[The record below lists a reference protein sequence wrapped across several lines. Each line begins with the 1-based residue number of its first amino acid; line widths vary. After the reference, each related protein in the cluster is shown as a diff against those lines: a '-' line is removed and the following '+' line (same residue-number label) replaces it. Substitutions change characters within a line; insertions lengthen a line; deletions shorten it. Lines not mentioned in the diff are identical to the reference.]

1 MASHDVVMSQPA
13 DHVVRSDIKFRI
25 KVNGE
30 KLGELHISKGNIE
43 WWPKGNKRNKLR
55 LSWSKFAELFEEKG
69 REVRE

>member
-1 MASHDVVMSQPA
+1 MASHDVVMSQPS

-43 WWPKGNKRNKLR
+43 WWPKGNKKNKLR
-55 LSWSKFAELFEEKG
+55 LSWSKFAEIFEEKG